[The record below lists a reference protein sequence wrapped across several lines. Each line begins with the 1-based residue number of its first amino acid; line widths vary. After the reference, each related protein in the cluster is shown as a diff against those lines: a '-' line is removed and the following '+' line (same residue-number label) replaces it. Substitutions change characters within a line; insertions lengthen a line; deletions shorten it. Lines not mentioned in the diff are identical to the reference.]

1 MTLSEAP
8 LSHTLQSPAR
18 LYHQQLACYAL
29 LRMAPCCFVHCSEW
43 RRAVLYT
50 AQNGAMLLRITG
62 IIIIHFHLTKRL
74 LCCLRSTEISYSLL
88 GTTRARAVGF
98 LYLRSLT
105 PNILDASET
114 NKQTK
119 TNKKSYQQKSNYSDG
134 GELASAARLTYS
146 AITECFNSCGD

>member
-1 MTLSEAP
+1 MLFCTLLRMAPCCFVHCSEWRHAV
-8 LSHTLQSPAR
+8 
-18 LYHQQLACYAL
+18 LYTAQNDAMLFCTL

-62 IIIIHFHLTKRL
+62 IIIIHFHLTERL

-105 PNILDASET
+105 PNILDAS
-114 NKQTK
+114 
-119 TNKKSYQQKSNYSDG
+119 KKKKKKKYQQKNKYSDD
-134 GELASAARLTYS
+134 GELASAARLVYF
-146 AITECFNSCGD
+146 ALI